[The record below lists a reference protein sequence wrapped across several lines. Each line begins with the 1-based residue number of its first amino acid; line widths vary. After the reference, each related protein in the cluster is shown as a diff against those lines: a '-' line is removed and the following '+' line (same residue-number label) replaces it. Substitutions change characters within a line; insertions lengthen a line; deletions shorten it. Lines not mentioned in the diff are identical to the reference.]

1 MHALSTNLESIRLG
15 KTGELLRL
23 TSQEIEN
30 ELAYQRYRAAEQII
44 RARVGL
50 DDQFRQDQ
58 VDALID
64 RWSDGDDLR
73 ALVDEFLRLAAL
85 RDAEILAALDGHS
98 GGRPLRMSEN
108 CVA

>member
-44 RARVGL
+44 RA
-50 DDQFRQDQ
+50 
-58 VDALID
+58 
-64 RWSDGDDLR
+64 
-73 ALVDEFLRLAAL
+73 
-85 RDAEILAALDGHS
+85 
-98 GGRPLRMSEN
+98 
-108 CVA
+108 